1 MKITR
6 LPLKVNYI
14 SAGDKMISFPG
25 LKLVADTANRLGI
38 LSGLNR
44 VGVKKRRRGIPTAD
58 FIMSLVDNFL
68 VGGSHLTDLEAL
80 RSEKATRA
88 HLYDLEVPAPTTA
101 GEFLRKFSVGH
112 IKQLERVIGNAV
124 VKGAELIG
132 GAGVITLDLDSS
144 IFEVY
149 GLLKEGAHYSYK
161 KVWGFHPLLCFW
173 AEQRLLVGAKLRP
186 GNRNSDYKA
195 TSFIAGCLS
204 RLPKDSHIRMRMDS
218 GFYNKKIIAYLLDKG
233 VEFSVSGKLTT
244 ALNRAIEAV
253 GPDQW
258 KPYPWE
264 KDAHWCEFPYHPK
277 DWPGTFRMI
286 VKRVPHYEGNQRV
299 IGEFRYNPVLTNRK
313 GAGSSL
319 IKHHL
324 GRGGAENYIEEFKN
338 GLGASHL
345 PSHSFSAN
353 WAWLVIAQLAYNLAQ
368 WLKLLVLPGGE
379 VHKQLKHLRLHWLCV
394 AARIIHSGRRRIVAL
409 ARSPDDAARFNRAQ
423 AIIFAL

>member
-14 SAGDKMISFPG
+14 CSSDKISSFPG
-25 LKLVADTANRLGI
+25 LKLVTDVANRLGI
-38 LSGLNR
+38 LSDLAR
-44 VGVKKRRRGIPTAD
+44 VGVKKRRRGIPTPD
-58 FIMSLVDNFL
+58 FIMSLVNNFL

-80 RSEKATRA
+80 RREKATRS
-88 HLYDLEVPAPTTA
+88 HLYDLQVPAPTTA
-101 GEFLRKFSVGH
+101 GEFLRKFSAGH

-124 VKGAELIG
+124 LKGAELIG
-132 GAGVITLDLDSS
+132 GTKVITLDLDSS

-149 GLLKEGAHYSYK
+149 GFLKEGARYSYK
-161 KVWGFHPLLCFW
+161 RVWGLHPLLCFW
-173 AEQRLLVGAKLRP
+173 AENRLLIGVKLRP

-204 RLPKDSHIRMRMDS
+204 RLPRDCHIRMRMDS
-218 GFYNKKIIAYLLDKG
+218 GFYNKAIITYLLAKG

-253 GPDQW
+253 GADQW

-264 KDAHWCEFPYHPK
+264 ENAHWCEFPYRPK
-277 DWPGTFRMI
+277 AWPQAFRMI
-286 VKRVPHYEGNQRV
+286 VKRIPHYEGNQRV
-299 IGEFRYNPVLTNRK
+299 IGEFRYNPVLTNRR

-338 GLGASHL
+338 GLGARSL
-345 PSHSFSAN
+345 PSHNFTAN

-368 WLKLLVLPGGE
+368 WLKLLVLPAKE
-379 VHKQLKHLRLHWLCV
+379 ARKQLKHLRLHWLCV

-409 ARSPDDAARFNRAQ
+409 ARSPDDAARFSRAQ
-423 AIIFAL
+423 AMTFAL